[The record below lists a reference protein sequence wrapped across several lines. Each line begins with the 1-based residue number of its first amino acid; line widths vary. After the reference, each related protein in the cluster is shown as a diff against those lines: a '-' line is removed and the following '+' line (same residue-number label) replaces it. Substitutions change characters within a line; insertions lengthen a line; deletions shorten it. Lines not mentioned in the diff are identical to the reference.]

1 MSEVV
6 DKAKLIIARRF
17 SEKLLLDE
25 LSKEIGM
32 SKFHFHRMFKK
43 ESGVT
48 LNEYINTIRLE
59 HTVHMIK
66 MYPHHSI
73 TDIAFEVGYSS
84 PAVFS
89 RAFKQKYHTSPSDF
103 KKNITSKQNQ
113 SVNETP
119 NKIPICYLEKKT
131 ICVQPCNLLTKN
143 IEKAL
148 KKVDLSPES
157 TGKIYGIYLDAPMHK
172 EPEQSR
178 FYIGSECSRSATLT
192 YELDSGYYTYLD
204 VKGKI
209 EEVTQQIVDFKE
221 QSIDRSG
228 YEIDSLVG
236 FEVFDFNGNNDE
248 FDYTQANRRLFIKIK
263 KK

>member
-6 DKAKLIIARRF
+6 DKAKLVIAKRF

-32 SKFHFHRMFKK
+32 SKFHFHRIFKK

-59 HTVHMIK
+59 HTVHMLK

-103 KKNITSKQNQ
+103 KKNINPKENQ
-113 SVNETP
+113 VVDAP
-119 NKIPICYLEKKT
+119 INKIPLCYLEKKT
-131 ICVQPCNLLTKN
+131 ICVQPCNLLIEN
-143 IEKAL
+143 IEGAL
-148 KKVDLSPES
+148 KNVDSSSES
-157 TGKIYGIYLDAPMHK
+157 TPKIYGIYLDAPMHK
-172 EPEQSR
+172 APEKSR
-178 FYIGSECSRSATLT
+178 FYIGSECSNNSTLT

-204 VKGKI
+204 VKGEIKK
-209 EEVTQQIVDFKE
+209 VTQQIVAFKE

-236 FEVFDFNGNNDE
+236 FEVFDFNGNANE
-248 FDYTQANRRLFIKIK
+248 FDYTQVNRRLFIKIK